1 MPRHFGH
8 LLQVPKTSLQP
19 LTLYTSFHDLINVYS
34 WQPPGDKILMSSE
47 TSCYFGHLLQVSK
60 KSIWS
65 LILYTGLKIL
75 YQHFGDLLQVPKQS
89 LQPLTLYTSF
99 HDLVNVYSRR
109 SGADNLQGDKILMST
124 ETSCH
129 FGHLLQISKKSL
141 WSLILYTFFHDFI
154 HVYSLT
160 TPWGWNYD
168 VNRNI
173 LSLRSSVASFKR
185 IPLKSVRFCTI
196 VFMIL
201 YTVYSTGAR
210 ADSPQGTSFDVNR
223 NVLSLHSFVASL
235 KTIF

>member
-8 LLQVPKTSLQP
+8 LLQVQKKSLQP
-19 LTLYTSFHDLINVYS
+19 LTS
-34 WQPPGDKILMSSE
+34 
-47 TSCYFGHLLQVSK
+47 
-60 KSIWS
+60 
-65 LILYTGLKIL
+65 
-75 YQHFGDLLQVPKQS
+75 
-89 LQPLTLYTSF
+89 YTSF
-99 HDLVNVYSRR
+99 HDLVNVYSHR

-129 FGHLLQISKKSL
+129 FGYLLQVSKKSL

-168 VNRNI
+168 VNRDI
-173 LSLRSSVASFKR
+173 LSLRSFVASFKR

-201 YTVYSTGAR
+201 YMYIAPGQGQTALRGHVLMSTE
-210 ADSPQGTSFDVNR
+210 TSCHFIYLLQV
-223 NVLSLHSFVASL
+223 
-235 KTIF
+235 